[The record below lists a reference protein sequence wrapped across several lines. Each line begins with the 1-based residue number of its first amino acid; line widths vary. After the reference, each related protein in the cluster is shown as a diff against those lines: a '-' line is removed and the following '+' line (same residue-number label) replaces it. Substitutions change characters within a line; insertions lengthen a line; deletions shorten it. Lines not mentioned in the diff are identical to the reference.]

1 MTNEKIL
8 YRKTRDIGEVFGT
21 SFTFIKQ
28 NFKPFY
34 GSLLLFAGPF
44 LLAGTLAYSY
54 FANAAGISPYSY
66 SQNLGNNIG
75 AFFGAFAIAFSVLM
89 LGISIYTVTLNKA
102 LIVNETQ
109 AQGENLNTNLIG
121 QNFFN
126 DFWRVLGNILLF
138 SFVFVVVLAF
148 FFLLIVGL
156 VALFKIISGSNVL
169 LIILSVLMVIAFFL
183 ILFPILS
190 FVPVAAIF
198 VCQRDRIN
206 IFNAMGRVLSYMK
219 GNFWYTW
226 VFSILALLTYTVM
239 AFIVQLPV
247 LILTAISTFSRL
259 GTTVGQGAGEEST
272 PFTLIAVTVIC
283 SLIGYMV
290 MAVFYLMCIYHY
302 GSLEE
307 KKEGSTLIE
316 NINQIV

>member
-1 MTNEKIL
+1 MSNEKIL
-8 YRKTRDIGEVFGT
+8 YRKTRDIGDVFGA
-21 SFTFIKQ
+21 SFKFIKQ

-34 GSLLLFAGPF
+34 GSLLFFAGPF

-66 SQNLGNNIG
+66 SQNLGNSIST
-75 AFFGAFAIAFSVLM
+75 FLGAFAIALTVLM
-89 LGISIYTVTLNKA
+89 FGISVYTVTLNKT

-109 AQGENLNTNLIG
+109 AQGENLNISEIG
-121 QNFFN
+121 RNFFN
-126 DFWRVLGNILLF
+126 DFWRVLINMLLF
-138 SFVFVVVLAF
+138 SFVFIIVLGF
-148 FFLLIVGL
+148 FFLLMVGL
-156 VALFKIISGSNVL
+156 VALFKIIAGSDMLLIVISVL
-169 LIILSVLMVIAFFL
+169 LVIAFFL

-190 FVPVAAIF
+190 FVPLAAFF

-206 IFNAMGRVLSYMK
+206 IFNATGKVLSYMK
-219 GNFWYTW
+219 GNFWTTW
-226 VFSILALLTYTVM
+226 VFSILALLTYSVM

-247 LILTAISTFSRL
+247 FILTAISTFSRL
-259 GTTVGQGAGEEST
+259 GSTAGQGVGEDSSSV
-272 PFTLIAVTVIC
+272 TLILVTVVC

-290 MAVFYLMCIYHY
+290 MGVFYLMCIYQY
-302 GSLEE
+302 TSLEE